1 MIRISKTTQ
10 NIESIILCEKND
22 SKNSIKIDSFVI
34 MPGVTNYN
42 NIYSIEKNLFFDG
55 IDSYIVIEFNNE
67 SNLDRFFIQLLREIK
82 LNQVTNVNIDSIK

>member
-10 NIESIILCEKND
+10 NIESITLCEKND
-22 SKNSIKIDSFVI
+22 SKNSIKIDSFII
-34 MPGVTNYN
+34 MPGVTTYN

-55 IDSYIVIEFNNE
+55 IDSYIVIDFNNE

>member
-10 NIESIILCEKND
+10 NVESITLCEKND

-34 MPGVTNYN
+34 MPGVTTYN

-55 IDSYIVIEFNNE
+55 IYSYVVIEFNNE